1 MQRMIHALFM
11 PMGRVFHKGVS
22 LLHFSPVRITKHA
35 LIRASGSSFIGL
47 DLPPSPVR
55 TIARYVHRYG
65 LAADALI
72 ATGGLVAA
80 ARDGDGGE
88 ARRML
93 TLSKESLNDILT
105 IGVNNNLNK
114 TDP

>member
-1 MQRMIHALFM
+1 MHYSCQWGGFFKEECPFCTFYRY
-11 PMGRVFHKGVS
+11 VS
-22 LLHFSPVRITKHA
+22 LKHA
-35 LIRASGSSFIGL
+35 LIRAFGSSFIGL
-47 DLPPSPVR
+47 GLPPSPVR